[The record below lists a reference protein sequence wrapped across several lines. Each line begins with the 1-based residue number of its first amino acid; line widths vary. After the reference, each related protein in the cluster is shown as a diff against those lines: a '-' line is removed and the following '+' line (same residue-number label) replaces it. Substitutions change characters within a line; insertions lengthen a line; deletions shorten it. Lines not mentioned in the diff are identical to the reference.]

1 MWQTGTLNHYATH
14 PILYWVRDLNSSL
27 QIESLGNW
35 PPILTQHLCTPYKNR
50 TYTLSLEDSCTIHC
64 TKRVFIVAIRGFEP
78 LLQEPK
84 SCVTTITP
92 DSNIKEKGILLNTMV
107 QVVFL
112 SNTKLPTKTNLYVPS
127 ISCLLLLC
135 ISFIFNYTAKISKKF
150 EIHKFLRNILS
161 TIL

>member
-1 MWQTGTLNHYATH
+1 MTFQLYPNKVVSLASNYSKEGSSKSSNIMKTMSGEWGNWTLISCVTDRHINHYTTH

-27 QIESLGNW
+27 QIESLMNW
-35 PPILTQHLCTPYKNR
+35 PPILTQHLCTPYRNR
-50 TYTLSLEDSCTIHC
+50 TYILSLEDSCTIHC

-107 QVVFL
+107 
-112 SNTKLPTKTNLYVPS
+112 
-127 ISCLLLLC
+127 
-135 ISFIFNYTAKISKKF
+135 
-150 EIHKFLRNILS
+150 
-161 TIL
+161 